1 MQHVPDTYASILRL
15 QSTIDNIKGS
25 HSYLAAN
32 CITENLE
39 QLYVWNKRMNA
50 EPVHQHF
57 GIVPDYL
64 NGLTGLVSELQSLQS
79 IYMASSD
86 FRGF

>member
-1 MQHVPDTYASILRL
+1 MRKVISDVGVKFAEVAEAKVVAEGASRRQWWCLSAFWMMHFR
-15 QSTIDNIKGS
+15 
-25 HSYLAAN
+25 
-32 CITENLE
+32 NLD
-39 QLYVWNKRMNA
+39 R
-50 EPVHQHF
+50 HQHF

>member
-1 MQHVPDTYASILRL
+1 MVFHVLSCLIELDKLDKSEKIICAFPDDLLT
-15 QSTIDNIKGS
+15 
-25 HSYLAAN
+25 
-32 CITENLE
+32 
-39 QLYVWNKRMNA
+39 
-50 EPVHQHF
+50 HQHF